1 MNVVI
6 RTGLVLAIAGL
17 VGTGTAAAQQAPPEP
32 PERQEQQKAKTP
44 EPISGQLVSLDDK
57 AKTLT
62 VKTGE
67 GSEMK
72 FSYSETTE
80 IIGADKG
87 VSGLATMSGASVTVH
102 YDTHGT
108 ANVATKIE
116 ITPKKQ

>member
-6 RTGLVLAIAGL
+6 RTGLALVVAAG
-17 VGTGTAAAQQAPPEP
+17 VIGTGSAVAQQSQPPQ
-32 PERQEQQKAKTP
+32 QEHQRAKTP
-44 EPISGQLVSLDDK
+44 EPVSGEIVSLDDK

-62 VKTGE
+62 VKTGPDK
-67 GSEMK
+67 EMT
-72 FSYSETTE
+72 FSYTDTTE

-87 VSGLATMSGASVTVH
+87 ASGLATMSGASVVVH

-116 ITPKKQ
+116 VTPKK